1 MDEHKISPMKLMP
14 LLLIATGLFLSSCAS
29 TSPEGA
35 GKIGRDYDA
44 DPTAQS
50 ARAANMHGNIRRG
63 AF

>member
-1 MDEHKISPMKLMP
+1 MKLMP